1 MKSSIFGLGC
11 LLCITLLFPGFAG
24 TTSLWADFV
33 ETESDFNSLAIQA
46 DLVTGEAPSEPRSA
60 SATTVIT
67 LTILPAPKGHPLYGY
82 DGDQHSATLSDE
94 ELVEDSTILSD
105 EREEVVIESEIA
117 VPSQLLAE

>member
-1 MKSSIFGLGC
+1 MTKDSEKLHISI
-11 LLCITLLFPGFAG
+11 GFAG

-33 ETESDFNSLAIQA
+33 ETASDFTPVIQA
-46 DLVTGEAPSEPRSA
+46 DTVGEESHSEPRST